1 MYYLTG
7 AAIKYHRL
15 GGLNKQQQQKK
26 MYFLT
31 VWRLEVQDQRAV
43 TVGLW

>member
-1 MYYLTG
+1 MYYLAG

-15 GGLNKQQQQKK
+15 GGLNKTNKKK

-31 VWRLEVQDQRAV
+31 LWRLEVQDQRAV